1 MILNLSLDLTNEE
14 KLIWRNMVYVMY
26 AGMELNTGL
35 GRIIIG
41 VLYLQC
47 KLPNNAI
54 YKCVERGMGLQEG
67 KQPSRISSG
76 RLTTIQ
82 RGKSR
87 EGLYR
92 RARSNVRIQ

>member
-1 MILNLSLDLTNEE
+1 MILNLSPVKSKEE

-26 AGMELNTGL
+26 AGMELNAGL

-54 YKCVERGMGLQEG
+54 YKCVERGMGLQGG
-67 KQPSRISSG
+67 KQPSRISLG

-92 RARSNVRIQ
+92 REKQC